1 MILIVGNI
9 LKDVYLSLDSR
20 TEPFETDKNGV
31 KWLDFSFDTKSH
43 HYFHRNS
50 SFGGAAV
57 SLEVLEKL
65 GLDAK
70 INASNFTLDEKTGPS
85 PTKTSEYRYILT
97 SEDNVSYLVP
107 TLPMNTDFKTPDSA
121 PDYLYIDRSAH
132 LSDQTVQKI
141 VSYLASN
148 QTTKLILYL
157 KNTEENP
164 ELAPLIDLA
173 KLIITEDTRA
183 ELDPERAIFISDHKF
198 SYKNI
203 VEPISVGR
211 IDKLTHL
218 SAYSIAAA
226 TIIGSFLL
234 NETVEN
240 SLNLAKL
247 NVENSNLDSTLTLHE
262 LTALQKSG
270 GGESLELIAATL
282 MAPKK
287 GILAADESG
296 GSIKKKFEQLNI
308 ADTFKN
314 RHDYRNIF
322 FTTQNIEDYLN
333 GVILFDETARDFMD
347 TGKSIPDFLV
357 SRRIMPGI
365 KVDQGLEKFED
376 SDETYTKGLENLK
389 PRLREYREM
398 GLRFAKWRAAFNL
411 DPSRSTPSDH
421 AISENCRI
429 LAEYAADCQSAGLV
443 PIVEPE
449 LVYDGDYSIDENA
462 ETTSK
467 ILDTLIKELKNY
479 DVSLPAC
486 IIKCNMVLAGKKYHE
501 KSTPEE
507 VGKATAQVLKDHV
520 PKEIA
525 GIVFLS
531 GGQTEEQTTEN
542 LAEIIKNGPFPWPLT
557 FSFARAL
564 QDPALYA
571 WSGDNQ
577 NIEKARQAFLGR
589 LIANTEIL

>member
-20 TEPFETDKNGV
+20 TEPFETDKNGT

-43 HYFHRNS
+43 HYFYRSS
-50 SFGGAAV
+50 SFGGATV
-57 SLEVLEKL
+57 SLEVFKKL

-70 INASNFTLDEKTGPS
+70 INASDFTLDDEAGPS

-97 SEDNVSYLVP
+97 SEDSVSYLVP
-107 TLPMNTDFKTPDSA
+107 TLPAYTDFKTPDIT

-132 LSDQTVQKI
+132 LSGQTVQKI
-141 VSYLASN
+141 VSYLTSH

-157 KNTEENP
+157 KDARQNP
-164 ELAPLIDLA
+164 ELSPLIGLA
-173 KLIITEDTRA
+173 KLIITEDA
-183 ELDPERAIFISDHKF
+183 EADLDIERTIFISDRDF

-203 VEPISVGR
+203 VEPISVDR

-234 NETVEN
+234 NETVAN

-270 GGESLELIAATL
+270 GNESLELIAATL

-296 GSIKKKFEQLNI
+296 GSIKKKFEQLSI
-308 ADTFKN
+308 ADTFEN
-314 RHDYRNIF
+314 RHNYRNIF
-322 FTTQNIEDYLN
+322 FTTKNLENYLN

-347 TGKSIPDFLV
+347 TGESIPDFLI
-357 SRRIMPGI
+357 SHRIMPGI
-365 KVDQGLEKFED
+365 KVDQGLETFKD
-376 SDETYTKGLENLK
+376 SDETYTKGLDGLK

-398 GLRFAKWRAAFNL
+398 GLRFAKWRAAFGIN
-411 DPSRSTPSDH
+411 PSEQ
-421 AISENCRI
+421 ALSENCRS
-429 LAEYAADCQSAGLV
+429 LAEYAKACQSAGLV

-449 LVYDGDYSIDENA
+449 LVYDGNYSIDENA
-462 ETTSK
+462 ETTGK
-467 ILDTLIKELKNY
+467 ILDYLIKELKNY
-479 DVSLPAC
+479 DVSLSAC
-486 IIKCNMVLAGKKYHE
+486 IIKCNMVLAGKQHDIQ
-501 KSTPEE
+501 STPEE
-507 VGKATAQVLKDHV
+507 VGKATAEVLKSHV

-531 GGQTEEQTTEN
+531 GGQTPEGATDN

-571 WSGDNQ
+571 WSGDKENV
-577 NIEKARQAFLGR
+577 EKARQAFLGR